1 MIEEWKQYFSI
12 DVSNFGNLR
21 DTVTKK
27 VVIALPKNAGY
38 LRVHYKGVCQY
49 VHRLV
54 AKLFISNPD
63 NLPQVNHKDE
73 NKLNN
78 YVDNLEWCTAKYN
91 CNYDTRNIRQSEKMK
106 GRILTE
112 EHKHKI
118 SEAGKR
124 RIQSIETRQKMSNA
138 KLITW
143 ASRSSSERTAI
154 ANKGWE
160 TRRRK
165 NET

>member
-1 MIEEWKQYFSI
+1 MK
-12 DVSNFGNLR
+12 G
-21 DTVTKK
+21 KK
-27 VVIALPKNAGY
+27 DKN
-38 LRVHYKGVCQY
+38 VP
-49 VHRLV
+49 
-54 AKLFISNPD
+54 S
-63 NLPQVNHKDE
+63 
-73 NKLNN
+73 
-78 YVDNLEWCTAKYN
+78 NLEWCTAKYN

>member
-21 DTVTKK
+21 DTITKK
-27 VVIALPKNAGY
+27 EVVALPKNAGY

-54 AKLFISNPD
+54 AMAFIPNPD

-73 NKLNN
+73 NKCNN
-78 YVDNLEWCTAKYN
+78 NVDNLEWCTAKYN
-91 CNYDTRNIRQSEKMK
+91 SNYGTRSIRQSEKMK

-112 EHKHKI
+112 EHKRKI
-118 SEAGKR
+118 SETEKG
-124 RIQSIETRQKMSNA
+124 RIQSIETRQKISNT

-165 NET
+165 NAT